1 MVYKEDYYKKNELLK
16 KYDNNKLQSS
26 ICEGCYPKIPE
37 IENLKKTFFSSHV
50 PMTLISNF
58 NSFPINF
65 FNWNSSKLSIRFL
78 LPMDKAIN
86 SQVNSPT
93 CLPLKSMTGVV
104 SSISNKKDK
113 ESKYN
118 TAVPINLK
126 AKKKRTKGAM

>member
-1 MVYKEDYYKKNELLK
+1 
-16 KYDNNKLQSS
+16 
-26 ICEGCYPKIPE
+26 
-37 IENLKKTFFSSHV
+37 
-50 PMTLISNF
+50 
-58 NSFPINF
+58 
-65 FNWNSSKLSIRFL
+65 
-78 LPMDKAIN
+78 MDKAIN

-126 AKKKRTKGAM
+126 SKKKQMTGANVVLNKEIFGLV